1 MIKNSRYNQFFL
13 LLYKRGKDKP
23 EFAGSGIGLATCKRM
38 VNYIGGGISVQS
50 TEHVVTIFNFT
61 IKVQSKKG
69 NNTYE
74 IFPAD

>member
-1 MIKNSRYNQFFL
+1 
-13 LLYKRGKDKP
+13 
-23 EFAGSGIGLATCKRM
+23 M